1 MSKRAGKIGSDVR
14 EALRAGAAWTPM
26 IGVIIREE
34 ENGDNRST
42 ASDSSRNRRPE
53 RRSIGRST

>member
-26 IGVIIREE
+26 IGVIIRKE

-42 ASDSSRNRRPE
+42 ASDSSRNR
-53 RRSIGRST
+53 